1 MFNGANEIMVQN
13 NDTTVSSG
21 SIESPSERSIGPK
34 GKSILVTG
42 GAGFIGSHLVDA
54 LVEHNEVRILDDF
67 SSGFRSNVHSDVT
80 VIEGDMRNETLLN
93 EAMRGIDL
101 VFHQAALV
109 SVTQSVETPKRSHET
124 NVSATVTLLDRARR
138 EDARVVLAS
147 SAAIYGTPERIPI
160 SEDHPKKPM
169 SPYGLDKLTADQY
182 AQLYHEQYG
191 LETVM
196 LRYFNAYGPR
206 QVANAYSGVV
216 SIFLDQARNG
226 EPITVE
232 GDGTQIR
239 DFVHVSDI
247 VQANL
252 LAASADVAGEAYNVG
267 TGRSVSVLELA
278 EAVQQVAQTESEI
291 VHTDPR
297 PSDISRSRA
306 DISKIEAELGYEAAS
321 ELASGLGTLLESND
335 DSNATTVTPDGLKG
349 K

>member
-1 MFNGANEIMVQN
+1 
-13 NDTTVSSG
+13 
-21 SIESPSERSIGPK
+21 
-34 GKSILVTG
+34 
-42 GAGFIGSHLVDA
+42 
-54 LVEHNEVRILDDF
+54 
-67 SSGFRSNVHSDVT
+67 
-80 VIEGDMRNETLLN
+80 
-93 EAMRGIDL
+93 
-101 VFHQAALV
+101 
-109 SVTQSVETPKRSHET
+109 
-124 NVSATVTLLDRARR
+124 
-138 EDARVVLAS
+138 
-147 SAAIYGTPERIPI
+147 
-160 SEDHPKKPM
+160 
-169 SPYGLDKLTADQY
+169 
-182 AQLYHEQYG
+182 
-191 LETVM
+191 M